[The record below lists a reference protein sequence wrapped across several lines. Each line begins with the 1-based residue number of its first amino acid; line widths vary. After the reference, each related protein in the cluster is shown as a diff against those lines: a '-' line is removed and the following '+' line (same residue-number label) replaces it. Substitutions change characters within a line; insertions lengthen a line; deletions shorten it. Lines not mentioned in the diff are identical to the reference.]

1 MMLNN
6 ILYMYSNMDG
16 SSQMLL
22 FLIVL
27 VALMLVSIF
36 IINFITKKRNEK
48 YDKMFN
54 PISKYNKTVEKEL
67 KIKSEPIKIKK
78 EVTLNKKIEEP
89 KEIIEEVNDEIE
101 VMEDP
106 EIIEVVS
113 EDNSIDKISMLLE
126 DEMKNP
132 KPIDLTA
139 FEEEEEKNAIISYD
153 ELVKKAGAKKIVYKT
168 EKATI
173 NEEVKEEKI
182 EIKKE
187 NKTKFKA
194 SEVISPIY
202 GIRKQ
207 KEIKEEFIDL
217 DNISNEK
224 NKSIDDDIQKD
235 ITFLSNLK
243 SFRSN
248 LD

>member
-1 MMLNN
+1 
-6 ILYMYSNMDG
+6 
-16 SSQMLL
+16 
-22 FLIVL
+22 
-27 VALMLVSIF
+27 
-36 IINFITKKRNEK
+36 
-48 YDKMFN
+48 
-54 PISKYNKTVEKEL
+54 
-67 KIKSEPIKIKK
+67 
-78 EVTLNKKIEEP
+78 
-89 KEIIEEVNDEIE
+89 
-101 VMEDP
+101 
-106 EIIEVVS
+106 
-113 EDNSIDKISMLLE
+113 
-126 DEMKNP
+126 MKNP